1 MSYTIDICQILYI
14 YEIVK
19 RKKKLSKINKK
30 GSPLKYGQC
39 SLSNHFL
46 KPFCKPSPIVNR
58 MTNI

>member
-1 MSYTIDICQILYI
+1 MSNTIYI